1 MKYGRLRAYYDI
13 IVERSVSIV
22 IPNLRKTATFSR
34 WDNAKNTFAL
44 CSCPPKGTHKYKKK

>member
-22 IPNLRKTATFSR
+22 ILNLRKIATFSR
-34 WDNAKNTFAL
+34 
-44 CSCPPKGTHKYKKK
+44 